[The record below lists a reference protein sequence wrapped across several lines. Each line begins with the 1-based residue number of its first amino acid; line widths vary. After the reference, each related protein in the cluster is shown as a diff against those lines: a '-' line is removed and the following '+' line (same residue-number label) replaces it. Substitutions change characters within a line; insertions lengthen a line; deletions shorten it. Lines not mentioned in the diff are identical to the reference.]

1 MRFALAIGAVLAA
14 FAVPAAAKD
23 YEAYIV
29 SGASLLAGPAAD
41 YPAVVGVSP
50 GEPVH
55 VYGCLPDYTWCD
67 VSFQGYRGWFDGREL
82 AHPYN
87 GVRVPL
93 SGFGGQ
99 IGVPVVVF
107 SLDDYWGRLYRDR
120 PFYRDRARWAAHE
133 APGIGRE
140 RVHGPVPDRAGPGP
154 HLPPTPTVRP
164 RPKGPA
170 TGRDEGAGDV
180 QAR

>member
-1 MRFALAIGAVLAA
+1 MRFAFTVAAVLAA
-14 FAVPAAAKD
+14 FAMPGAARE

-82 AHPYN
+82 AYPYN
-87 GVRVPL
+87 GVRVTL

-99 IGVPVVVF
+99 VGVPVAVF
-107 SLDDYWGRLYRDR
+107 SLDDYWGRFYRDR
-120 PFYRDRARWAAHE
+120 PFYRDRAQWAARGM
-133 APGIGRE
+133 PGIGE
-140 RVHGPVPDRAGPGP
+140 QRVHGPVREHGEPGP
-154 HLPPTPTVRP
+154 HLPPTPTVLP
-164 RPKGPA
+164 RPHPPQPRQDA
-170 TGRDEGAGDV
+170 EPH
-180 QAR
+180 